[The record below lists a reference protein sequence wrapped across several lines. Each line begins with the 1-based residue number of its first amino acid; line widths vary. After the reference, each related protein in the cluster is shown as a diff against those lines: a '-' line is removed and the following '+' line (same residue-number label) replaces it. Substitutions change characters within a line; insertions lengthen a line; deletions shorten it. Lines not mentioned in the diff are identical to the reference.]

1 MIMDNLDHEIKRLEA
16 FSATRPYDPH
26 IINRIGYLYYQKG
39 DTKKAVECCKNSI
52 MLFLKNGENEQ
63 AITLFEQAAYNDFFD
78 FRTTEELLD
87 SLHSKGLRKDVIHLS
102 LKLAEKNLSTR
113 RQVSHKL
120 FEKVID
126 IDPKNRVARKYFEH
140 SKEEGQI
147 QTEQKRLKALDEE
160 LSSLKEEK
168 TQIKEELSTRIEGL
182 HQEISGYNAEVDR
195 LHQTIQDKTKER
207 DQIAQ
212 RADTAEARLKESVNK
227 VAEIEKRLTEDIEA
241 LRGEIIQKDT
251 ELYKTQ
257 EMHIAA
263 EKQLQTLHVDVS
275 SLRDEKAR
283 VEAEFRGRIEGLQKE
298 VAEFHAK
305 VNDLTL
311 TTREKERIEEDI
323 ERRLKESVKESV
335 ALRSNIDELT
345 FVVQEK
351 TKEQE
356 IIAHRLDDTEKSLG
370 KTRDRLAKAERN
382 HEKTEQR
389 MKNEIT
395 YLQEVLIQKEDLLSQ
410 TQELSAAEKNEL
422 LQKITAMKDMSDELQ
437 VPHFLDMVA
446 VKEAEIIEV
455 QESLT
460 ETIERMNSLEDE
472 ISSLETAYQEAE
484 DDRQQKDELIEAV
497 RAELSSIQVEKTH
510 NEGELRGTIGGLEEQ
525 VSALRSEIDE
535 LTVTLQAKERE
546 REQIARQ
553 AGEAEETERQLT
565 EEAALL
571 RAELERKE
579 ELLVQS
585 RRAHTEQRDELEQKI
600 ASMDKAEA
608 ALSELIKAKETE
620 LAEARNSLDQAS
632 ERAGFLEAELSSL
645 ETAYQE
651 AEDDRKQQQEEL
663 EAVRAELVS
672 LQDEK
677 ISVEGKLQGK
687 LEGLETTS
695 RILFRRKSG

>member
-510 NEGELRGTIGGLEEQ
+510 NEGENRYRHYG
-525 VSALRSEIDE
+525 
-535 LTVTLQAKERE
+535 
-546 REQIARQ
+546 
-553 AGEAEETERQLT
+553 
-565 EEAALL
+565 
-571 RAELERKE
+571 
-579 ELLVQS
+579 
-585 RRAHTEQRDELEQKI
+585 QR
-600 ASMDKAEA
+600 
-608 ALSELIKAKETE
+608 
-620 LAEARNSLDQAS
+620 
-632 ERAGFLEAELSSL
+632 
-645 ETAYQE
+645 
-651 AEDDRKQQQEEL
+651 
-663 EAVRAELVS
+663 
-672 LQDEK
+672 
-677 ISVEGKLQGK
+677 
-687 LEGLETTS
+687 
-695 RILFRRKSG
+695 